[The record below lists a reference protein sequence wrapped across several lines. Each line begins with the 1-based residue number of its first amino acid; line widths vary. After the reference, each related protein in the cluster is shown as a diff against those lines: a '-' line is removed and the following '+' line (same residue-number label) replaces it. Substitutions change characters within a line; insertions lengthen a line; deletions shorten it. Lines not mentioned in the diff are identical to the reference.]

1 MKRYRKIVNIIIITI
16 ICILMCSSINYVYGS
31 GLSPVSPDQG
41 KVSIPTQGQGKGE
54 TTKQP
59 NKDTTA
65 SVEDKKSL
73 EDPISNPEFYKPTD
87 TAGDNTKFI
96 NIGNIIIGTM
106 RVVGT
111 VIAVVALM
119 VIGLRYMFG
128 STAEKATYKETM
140 IPYLIGAIM
149 LFTIPNVLG
158 ILYELVKGINM

>member
-31 GLSPVSPDQG
+31 SFQQEALLQDGGGTSKPQEDQITEDTSK
-41 KVSIPTQGQGKGE
+41 KVI
-54 TTKQP
+54 
-59 NKDTTA
+59 DT
-65 SVEDKKSL
+65 D
-73 EDPISNPEFYKPTD
+73 FYKPTD
-87 TAGDNTKFI
+87 TAGNNTQFI
-96 NIGNIIIGTM
+96 NMGNIIIGIM